1 MEEKSPGR
9 RIWAGALFISGAT
22 IIGKVLSSL
31 YRVPYQNMTGDLGY
45 YVYQQVYPLY
55 GAAMVIAMY
64 GFPVIISKMIVDAKL
79 DKGIQEAKET
89 AWSTFF
95 ILSLLFTILFVLFY
109 TGAGTIALFMGD
121 VELTG
126 AIRTMSYV
134 LLTVPILSVVRGYF
148 QGMNQMEPTAYSHV
162 AEKFIRV
169 AGILL
174 FAWLAVTLG
183 NGAYDAGEGASAGSV
198 FGSVVSVLVL
208 VWFLQKNRK
217 KSLAQPLSYRNA
229 VHRMPGHSKVLLTQ
243 GLVVCLGALLFI
255 LYQMIDAFTVV
266 RFLQMNGAVG
276 EEAMIAKGI
285 FDRGQPLL
293 QFGTVI
299 ASSFAMV
306 LVPLLQEERM
316 KGKLASSR
324 YYASLMMK
332 VSFLLGMAAAAGM
345 VILTEPIN
353 IMLFTNDS
361 GTGVLRTLSTA
372 LVMSGTVM
380 ISAAVL
386 QGNGSFRVPAVSLA
400 AGFAVKLICNIVLI
414 PVLDTHGAAIGTV
427 AGLSV
432 TAAVNIYW
440 IYRKDMME
448 AFTIVWL
455 GKALAALA
463 GMSILLLVMM
473 TAGEDLMH
481 DENRLVAAGF
491 TLMTCAAGG
500 ILFLYLTAVLQVI
513 TKEEQNMLPGV
524 KKLQSLRKRRNK

>member
-1 MEEKSPGR
+1 
-9 RIWAGALFISGAT
+9 
-22 IIGKVLSSL
+22 
-31 YRVPYQNMTGDLGY
+31 
-45 YVYQQVYPLY
+45 
-55 GAAMVIAMY
+55 
-64 GFPVIISKMIVDAKL
+64 
-79 DKGIQEAKET
+79 
-89 AWSTFF
+89 
-95 ILSLLFTILFVLFY
+95 
-109 TGAGTIALFMGD
+109 
-121 VELTG
+121 
-126 AIRTMSYV
+126 
-134 LLTVPILSVVRGYF
+134 
-148 QGMNQMEPTAYSHV
+148 
-162 AEKFIRV
+162 
-169 AGILL
+169 
-174 FAWLAVTLG
+174 
-183 NGAYDAGEGASAGSV
+183 
-198 FGSVVSVLVL
+198 
-208 VWFLQKNRK
+208 
-217 KSLAQPLSYRNA
+217 
-229 VHRMPGHSKVLLTQ
+229 
-243 GLVVCLGALLFI
+243 
-255 LYQMIDAFTVV
+255 
-266 RFLQMNGAVG
+266 
-276 EEAMIAKGI
+276 
-285 FDRGQPLL
+285 
-293 QFGTVI
+293 
-299 ASSFAMV
+299 MV